1 MSEANEQ
8 EQVGGASTAGHDSA
22 DSPPCPLTAADT
34 ASPPITNSAAPL
46 SLVSPR
52 RPFDQPRDHKLLLTQ
67 RALLD
72 IYGVN
77 GPDLGETQ
85 DVCHQKAIA
94 WLRNQGVPGV
104 SKATLRRAKRELRAK
119 LAPDRS

>member
-1 MSEANEQ
+1 MPTINDQA
-8 EQVGGASTAGHDSA
+8 QVSAASTVAAGSA
-22 DSPPCPLTAADT
+22 DSAPALLAGADA

-52 RPFDQPRDHKLLLTQ
+52 RPFDQPRDHKLILTQ
-67 RALLD
+67 KALLD

-94 WLRNQGVPGV
+94 WLRDKGV
-104 SKATLRRAKRELRAK
+104 SGVSRATLRRAQRKLRAK
-119 LAPDRS
+119 LEPERS